1 VDGTARIQTVD
12 RADEPL
18 LASLLEEFETRT
30 GLPVLVNTSLNTA
43 GRPMVDSPADVL
55 ELFGSTPAD
64 LLVLGPHIVRRAGAF
79 Q

>member
-1 VDGTARIQTVD
+1 
-12 RADEPL
+12 
-18 LASLLEEFETRT
+18 
-30 GLPVLVNTSLNTA
+30 
-43 GRPMVDSPADVL
+43 MVDSPADVL